1 MILRVLDG
9 GFVGIYLLLFSKRF
23 LCLGP
28 HAERSEP
35 DTQIQKDPWFG
46 LRLSVAA
53 KFRNVL
59 GARRSA
65 SKPEQRAAKH
75 PVIMR
80 SSILNL
86 VLDFRGAP
94 TIACQGLMLMV
105 SPHHRSKA

>member
-75 PVIMR
+75 PV
-80 SSILNL
+80 NL